1 MKKVSII
8 ASCALAAALLANT
21 ACNKLEEYNPSSTT
35 AENVFTTV
43 EGYEALVNQCY
54 SNLRA
59 MCYGREDM
67 MFMGETGTDIWHAAY
82 DRDYAPQINKY
93 RGLTSSLGMVRNVW
107 ERFYVPIN
115 LCNAAI
121 ERADNAGYTDENR
134 KNAKAAEAHFV
145 RAFIYWHIVEWYGNV
160 SLVTKE
166 TTAPVLTAY
175 RSPVDDFYKLM
186 FDDLKFALQWLPN
199 NHAAGE
205 NGKATKKAAH
215 GMLARMYLTYASYLK
230 YHAGKDAEAQEYYR
244 LASATANEVIA
255 AKATYGV
262 DLYADCEDIFAPENN
277 KNNTEA
283 LYVVSH
289 TSNVALEVNSGNP
302 NRLFQWFQ
310 SRYSNKIGMKMSLDY
325 SRDVNNSAYMQPTR
339 YLLELFKEDRDA
351 RYAATF
357 QEVWLAND
365 SSKLKWTQEQLNWFK
380 KDTNVVRPNSSIGAV
395 GDTALLYTKKQVDDK
410 RTRKYAVVDIDDMY
424 DDDGKMAIY
433 TKISSYQ
440 CFPALRKFR
449 DPNRADANS
458 QAGSND
464 IILMR
469 LAEMYLIAAEAEFHL
484 ELEGDG
490 LSHVNILRNRAQ
502 IPGAPSNTADAAE
515 IAAAGG
521 HLNFMLDERARELCG
536 EHLRWFDL
544 KRTKQLENRLGA
556 AISNGKGNPNIV
568 DFDKAKHYV
577 RPIPLNFL
585 QNLENEE
592 EFGNNPYYD

>member
-1 MKKVSII
+1 M
-8 ASCALAAALLANT
+8 LANIS
-21 ACNKLEEYNPSSTT
+21 CNKLEEYNPSSTT

-43 EGYEALVNQCY
+43 EGYESLVNQCY

-93 RGLTSSLGMVRNVW
+93 RGLASSVGMVRNVW

-121 ERADNAGYTDENR
+121 GRANNAGYTDENE
-134 KNAKAAEAHFV
+134 KNAKVAEAHFL
-145 RAFIYWHIVEWYGNV
+145 RALIYWHIVEWYGNV
-160 SLVTKE
+160 SLVTME
-166 TTAPVLTAY
+166 TTIPVLTAY
-175 RSPVDDFYKLM
+175 RSPVDDFYGLI
-186 FDDLKFALQWLPN
+186 FDDLRFALQWLPN
-199 NHAAGE
+199 SHAAGE
-205 NGKATKKAAH
+205 NGRATKKAAH
-215 GMLARMYLTYASYLK
+215 GMLARMYLTYASYLN
-230 YHAGKDAEAQEYYR
+230 YHANKTAEAQTYYR
-244 LASATANEVIA
+244 LASATAQEVIA

-262 DLYADCEDIFAPENN
+262 DLYANVEDVFAPENN

-289 TSNVALEVNSGNP
+289 SSNVALEVNQNNP

-310 SRYSNKIGMKMSLDY
+310 SRYSNKIGMKMSLEY
-325 SRDVNNSAYMQPTR
+325 SRDNSAYMQPTR

-365 SSKLKWTQEQLNWFK
+365 DSKLQWTPEQLDWFK
-380 KDTNVVRPNSSIGAV
+380 KDTNVVRPNSSIGAE
-395 GDTALLYTKKQVDDK
+395 GDTALLYTKKRISDK
-410 RTRKYAVVDIDDMY
+410 RTRRYAVVDIDDMY
-424 DDDGKMAIY
+424 DADGKIAAY
-433 TKISSYQ
+433 ARGNQNYQ

-449 DPNRADANS
+449 DPDRADANS
-458 QAGSND
+458 QAGSKD
-464 IILMR
+464 VVLMR

-484 ELEGDG
+484 DGDG
-490 LSHVNILRNRAQ
+490 LPYVNTLRSRAQ
-502 IPGAPSNTADAAE
+502 IPNAPSNNADAAE
-515 IAAAGG
+515 VDAAGG
-521 HLNFMLDERARELCG
+521 RLNFILDERARELCG

-544 KRTKQLENRLGA
+544 KRTKQLEHRLGA
-556 AISNGKGNPNIV
+556 AVSNGKGNPNIV

-585 QNLENEE
+585 QNLENGE
-592 EFGNNPYYD
+592 EFGQNPYYD